1 MKGPTSPF
9 EIPLIVDL
17 ISRDLS
23 KKDIVN
29 CILVNSDFH
38 TQFKG
43 HHWHEVKISADKQR
57 YRNKGFS
64 LEYQK
69 AVLENGHLIRK
80 LSIRGELFRNVL
92 ELIASSPCENLS
104 EIIYTGRGLHQ
115 RLEFD
120 SIIGLIS
127 KNTSLRSLSLTFR
140 CSRPA
145 KSYRR
150 RLAVALSNL
159 PSLTRLCLV
168 DDDDGA
174 TPLEYETLLTCLPRN
189 LQHLKLDWNVAWEVD
204 ADEEDDHDNGDN
216 EGYLEGEEDEKDEDK
231 DTGNDDE
238 KPPSNDFEWQEK
250 YSHLKS
256 VDMVVKL
263 SGCEDTTLF
272 PFLQRCPAL
281 EEVKIVQASYSI
293 FKEVIVLLSN
303 TRLFPILTKVSVGNF
318 VIESTSGLSL
328 ISGMTGRISAFLA
341 ENMTIQPS
349 SLFIGALTTQWAET
363 LETFSIESTT
373 ITSGL
378 IAWRDIQDENDGP
391 NWACLELED
400 LEIRFLDVRNR
411 NYGQNEEMNTIAGI
425 NRAYKQI
432 GRLSRLQ
439 RLRLGWH
446 PNQPTSHQA
455 KLDMSITSGLRQME
469 GLKEL
474 RELDITYINEVNI
487 GQDEVEFMVESW
499 PKLRRIKGLL
509 ELNLSK
515 FPAEDENIVTSNTE
529 LGECPA
535 CIQWL
540 LQQKQ
545 FISIT

>member
-80 LSIRGELFRNVL
+80 LSIRGELFRN
-92 ELIASSPCENLS
+92 
-104 EIIYTGRGLHQ
+104 
-115 RLEFD
+115 
-120 SIIGLIS
+120 
-127 KNTSLRSLSLTFR
+127 
-140 CSRPA
+140 
-145 KSYRR
+145 
-150 RLAVALSNL
+150 
-159 PSLTRLCLV
+159 
-168 DDDDGA
+168 
-174 TPLEYETLLTCLPRN
+174 
-189 LQHLKLDWNVAWEVD
+189 HLKLDWNVAWEVD

-293 FKEVIVLLSN
+293 FK
-303 TRLFPILTKVSVGNF
+303 
-318 VIESTSGLSL
+318 
-328 ISGMTGRISAFLA
+328 
-341 ENMTIQPS
+341 
-349 SLFIGALTTQWAET
+349 
-363 LETFSIESTT
+363 ETFSIESTT